1 MTADGMNTA
10 MGKLLE
16 NQVRHAITPDRTKSS
31 RSTRWWQKS
40 WVVKIYFLP
49 PHQPWQRG
57 ANENTDG
64 LLRKYCPNDEYIE
77 KAV

>member
-16 NQVRHAITPDRTKSS
+16 NLLSATAPTVA
-31 RSTRWWQKS
+31 
-40 WVVKIYFLP
+40 
-49 PHQPWQRG
+49 RG
-57 ANENTDG
+57 ANEHTNG

>member
-16 NQVRHAITPDRTKSS
+16 NLVRHAITPDRTKSS

-40 WVVKIYFLP
+40 WVVKIYFPP
-49 PHQPWQRG
+49 PHQPWR
-57 ANENTDG
+57 AERT
-64 LLRKYCPNDEYIE
+64 
-77 KAV
+77 